1 MGGHPG
7 CLHLLAI
14 VNNVAMNMDTQM
26 YLFMT
31 QLLILLGVYPE
42 GELLGHMEV
51 LFLMF

>member
-1 MGGHPG
+1 
-7 CLHLLAI
+7 
-14 VNNVAMNMDTQM
+14 MDTQM

-51 LFLMF
+51 LFLMCWEAAILFSIEAAP